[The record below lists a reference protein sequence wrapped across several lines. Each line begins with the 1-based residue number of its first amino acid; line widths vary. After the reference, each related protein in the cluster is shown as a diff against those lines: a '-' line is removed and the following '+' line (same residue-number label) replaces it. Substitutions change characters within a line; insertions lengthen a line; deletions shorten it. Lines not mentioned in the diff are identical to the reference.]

1 MEEPDGVQIMHCRNG
16 REYKLPE
23 LPNFS
28 VDGFCP
34 ETNKIYEIFVFFGTD
49 VHANRSGMLLH

>member
-1 MEEPDGVQIMHCRNG
+1 MVALPGADGRGGGKARTDG

-23 LPNFS
+23 LPHLS

-34 ETNKIYEIFVFFGTD
+34 ETNTVFGF
-49 VHANRSGMLLH
+49 